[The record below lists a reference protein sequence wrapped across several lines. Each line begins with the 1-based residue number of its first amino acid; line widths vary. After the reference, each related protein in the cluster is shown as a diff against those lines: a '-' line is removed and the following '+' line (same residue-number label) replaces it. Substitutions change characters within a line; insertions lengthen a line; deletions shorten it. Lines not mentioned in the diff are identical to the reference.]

1 MRSYLALAAAARAF
15 DADPEV
21 KEAMA
26 AAGVADLAKPT
37 VGKYS
42 AGAAAALKSEVI
54 DFAALANRGY
64 YNERLDQLMIDHI
77 MGIRPR

>member
-1 MRSYLALAAAARAF
+1 
-15 DADPEV
+15 
-21 KEAMA
+21 
-26 AAGVADLAKPT
+26 
-37 VGKYS
+37 
-42 AGAAAALKSEVI
+42 LKSEVI